1 MTRRTRLGTAIGG
14 VALTAALL
22 AAGCG
27 SAGTSSVEA
36 LEVSGAWARPT
47 LPSATEAVA
56 YLTITSPD
64 DDTVLSASVPGS
76 VAGSATLHE
85 SMLLDDSGGMAPMPN
100 MDMGD
105 SGSGSSVPDPMPP
118 ATIPLPAG
126 KAVTFGPG
134 GLHVM
139 LIGLSH
145 PLVTGET
152 FPLTLTLEHGGE
164 VDVEVSVR
172 PNAP

>member
-1 MTRRTRLGTAIGG
+1 MTRRRRLGAAIGG
-14 VALTAALL
+14 VALAAALL

-27 SAGTSSVEA
+27 SAGTSSADA

-47 LPSATEAVA
+47 LPSATEAVV

-64 DDTVLSASVPGS
+64 DDTVLSASVPAE

-85 SMLLDDSGGMAPMPN
+85 SMLLDDSSGMAPMPN

-105 SGSGSSVPDPMPP
+105 GGSGSSGADPMPP

-139 LIGLSH
+139 LIGLSR

-152 FPLTLTLEHGGE
+152 FPLTLTLDHGGD
-164 VDVEVSVR
+164 VAVEVSVR